1 MRNGLPLAGTVFAL
15 VLATVVAAGAEERAI
30 DFEATTLDGGVFDAR
45 ELEGKIVLLDFWAVW
60 CPPCIAAMP
69 ALSRLDRELGPRGFD
84 VVGVAVHSGSPEDV
98 AGFLEDKDVTYS
110 VVVGDEVHVSL
121 LKALSLLGLGRDR
134 VVRVPADGEGRLR
147 AERLPPLD
155 ASTIVC
161 IQAGNVNTG
170 AFDPAGDVCAA
181 PGEQGRRRCGT
192 R

>member
-110 VVVGDEVHVSL
+110 VVVGDEDLTERFEVIGFPTYFLIDTDGRIFKKYVGEIKTMKVELERDIQNL
-121 LKALSLLGLGRDR
+121 LARR
-134 VVRVPADGEGRLR
+134 
-147 AERLPPLD
+147 
-155 ASTIVC
+155 STR
-161 IQAGNVNTG
+161 
-170 AFDPAGDVCAA
+170 P
-181 PGEQGRRRCGT
+181 
-192 R
+192 